1 MMTKIASGA
10 TTVSIIDD
18 WFGGDYARWSFGY
31 QLILFYLDER
41 YKNIIGH
48 QGLLRFRDQ
57 FPHFFECI
65 QGYCQKSR
73 MRENDNGDI
82 IEYPGLD
89 HLPDEYRIIGF
100 IDDSIDRISTPFSGP
115 AGDYKGAPR
124 RYQYESA
131 QRAVYSGYKHCHGIK
146 VETVFLPNGIS
157 TVFGPVSA
165 RRNDRGVLNMSGLN
179 AFLELIQ
186 LNAPV
191 KFKLLGDGLFAMGLS
206 CIVSYYRAI
215 PGIFH
220 LTVAETTI
228 NYVLKSARMTIE
240 KNYGM
245 TNVVFRICNATDE
258 YKLA

>member
-1 MMTKIASGA
+1 M
-10 TTVSIIDD
+10 
-18 WFGGDYARWSFGY
+18 
-31 QLILFYLDER
+31 
-41 YKNIIGH
+41 H
-48 QGLLRFRDQ
+48 
-57 FPHFFECI
+57 
-65 QGYCQKSR
+65 
-73 MRENDNGDI
+73 ENDNGDI

-115 AGDYKGAPR
+115 AGDYEGAPR

-258 YKLA
+258 YKLTRQKSYAVEQLRVCHLLVNCYSCLNGNQAAHSNVFDCIPPTLEDYLQL